1 MADFP
6 ATMRKPTRKEMR
18 MQQIVELLNKDARAQ
33 LTEISRAL
41 NIPTSTVFD
50 YMKDIKR
57 NYEFTMIRKGL

>member
-6 ATMRKPTRKEMR
+6 TSMRKPTRKEMR

>member
-6 ATMRKPTRKEMR
+6 TMRKPSRKEMR
-18 MQQIVELLNKDARAQ
+18 MQQIVEYLNKDARAQ

-41 NIPTSTVFD
+41 DIPTSTVFD

-57 NYEFTMIRKGL
+57 NYEFIMTRKGL

>member
-6 ATMRKPTRKEMR
+6 TNMRKPTRKEMR